1 MKYVRNFESYKLS
14 KVEKPLNEEFLF
26 GLIGKLFGKI
36 KERINKT
43 KGGKELETVYQKW
56 LKVVNDGV
64 AKLGITE
71 LNILNASADKS
82 GEKPGPKDDA
92 KSKAL
97 RDLLNKNKA
106 KIEQVIAEAQK
117 GAEVEMNGIL
127 DKNGGAK
134 KNPQLEML
142 IKSKLIQFKIDVL
155 NAQIAAFNSVGDAG
169 SAANIQKESDAES
182 KKVED
187 TLKNFDTAKAVD
199 FKAEDTVIY
208 KRDNFDKADWDKLT
222 EDDKKKT
229 NEGPVKKL
237 MDDKKIGIKKIF
249 KVEGDKISFQDA
261 KGAEF
266 TKTIDDLLMKI
277 ETAPGEKAEGQEDL
291 TKKLGE
297 LKAKNPDDIKKV
309 GDFVNFMSD
318 EKNKDKV
325 AEIEKIISGT
335 P

>member
-1 MKYVRNFESYKLS
+1 MKYVRNFQSYKLS
-14 KVEKPLNEEFLF
+14 KIEKPVNEEFLF

-43 KGGKELETVYQKW
+43 KGGKEIETVYQKW
-56 LKVVNDGV
+56 LKIINDGV

-71 LNILNASADKS
+71 LNILNASTDKS
-82 GEKPGPKDDA
+82 GEKPAAKDDA
-92 KSKAL
+92 RSKAL
-97 RDLLNKNKA
+97 LDLLNKNKA

-127 DKNGGAK
+127 DKMGGAQ
-134 KNPQLEML
+134 KNPQLGML

-155 NAQIAAFNSVGDAG
+155 NSQVAAFNSVGDAA
-169 SAANIQKESDAES
+169 SAAKVQKESDVES

-187 TLKNFDTAKAVD
+187 TLKNFDTAKAVE
-199 FKAEDTVIY
+199 FKVEDTVIY
-208 KRDNFDKADWDKLT
+208 KREKFVQADWDKLT
-222 EDDKKKT
+222 EDDKKKP
-229 NEGPVKKL
+229 NEGKVKELVDKEQIGT
-237 MDDKKIGIKKIF
+237 KKIS
-249 KVEGDKISFQDA
+249 KVEGDKISFQD
-261 KGAEF
+261 AEF

-277 ETAPGEKAEGQEDL
+277 ETAPGEKTEDQEEL

-297 LKAKNPDDIKKV
+297 MKTKNPEDIKKV
-309 GDFVNFMSD
+309 SDFVNFMSD

>member
-1 MKYVRNFESYKLS
+1 MKYVKKYESFKSL
-14 KVEKPLNEEFLF
+14 KDQNPVNEEFLF
-26 GLIGKLFGKI
+26 GLMGKLFGKI

-82 GEKPGPKDDA
+82 GEKPGPKDDE

-127 DKNGGAK
+127 DKMGGSK

-187 TLKNFDTAKAVD
+187 TLKNFDTAKAVE
-199 FKAEDTVIY
+199 FKPEDTVIY
-208 KRDNFDKADWDKLT
+208 KREKFVQADWDKLT
-222 EDDKKKT
+222 EDDKKKP
-229 NEGPVKKL
+229 NEGKVKELVDKGQIGT
-237 MDDKKIGIKKIF
+237 KKIS

-261 KGAEF
+261 DF

-277 ETAPGEKAEGQEDL
+277 ETATGEKAEGQEDL

-309 GDFVNFMSD
+309 SDFVSFMSD

-325 AEIEKIISGT
+325 AEIEKIMTGGA
-335 P
+335 